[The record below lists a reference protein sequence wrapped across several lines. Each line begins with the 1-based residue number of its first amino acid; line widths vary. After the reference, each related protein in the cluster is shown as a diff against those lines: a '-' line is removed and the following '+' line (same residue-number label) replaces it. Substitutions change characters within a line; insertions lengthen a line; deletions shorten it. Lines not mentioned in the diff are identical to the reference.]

1 MRILPFHSSRQLG
14 TVTLCCLAITTCLT
28 GCISSH
34 VWEWGDDGPEIE
46 ENYLREEAQLP
57 KLENP
62 LVVPVQD
69 RNLLWNIL
77 VDTLEDYF
85 VIRHEEQIQLVG
97 NTLTEGYLQTAHADA
112 ATMLE
117 PWRTD
122 NARGYDQFH
131 ATLQTIRRQAEV
143 HVRPSREGYRI
154 ELIVHKLQEDLA
166 QPEHATVGGVTL
178 RHSATHSRP
187 RDRGIVTTERLG
199 WMPAGRDTALE
210 QHILNDLQLRMSEAT
225 NIPDRPPEA
234 DTNSSSLGPIQFPS
248 LGNTNLGLGN

>member
-1 MRILPFHSSRQLG
+1 MRTDQNSHYLLILTVLAGIILP
-14 TVTLCCLAITTCLT
+14 
-28 GCISSH
+28 GCISSR
-34 VWEWGDDGPEIE
+34 VWSWGDDGPEIE
-46 ENYLREEAQLP
+46 ENYILEEAELP

-62 LVVPVQD
+62 MVVTLRD

-77 VDTLEDYF
+77 VDTMEDYF

-117 PWRTD
+117 PWRKD
-122 NARGYDQFH
+122 NAAGFDQLY

-143 HVRPSREGYRI
+143 HVRPSREGFRI
-154 ELIVHKLQEDLA
+154 EVVVHKLQEDLA
-166 QPEHATVGGVTL
+166 QPEYATVGGATL

-187 RDRGIVTTERLG
+187 RDRGIVTTETLG

-210 QHILNDLQLRMSEAT
+210 QLILNDLQQRMSEAST
-225 NIPDRPPEA
+225 PVGGPPQAEA
-234 DTNSSSLGPIQFPS
+234 NSNSLGPIRFPS
-248 LGNTNLGLGN
+248 LGN

>member
-1 MRILPFHSSRQLG
+1 MTLP
-14 TVTLCCLAITTCLT
+14 
-28 GCISSH
+28 GCISSR
-34 VWEWGDDGPEIE
+34 VWSWGDDGPEIE
-46 ENYLREEAQLP
+46 ENYVLEEAELP

-62 LVVPVQD
+62 MVVPLRD

-77 VDTLEDYF
+77 VDTMEDYF

-117 PWRTD
+117 PWRKD
-122 NARGYDQFH
+122 NAAGFDQLY

-143 HVRPSREGYRI
+143 HGRPSREGCRI
-154 ELIVHKLQEDLA
+154 EVVVHKLQEDLA
-166 QPEHATVGGVTL
+166 QPEYATVGGATL

-187 RDRGIVTTERLG
+187 RDRGIVTTETLG

-210 QHILNDLQLRMSEAT
+210 QLILNDLQQRMSEASA
-225 NIPDRPPEA
+225 PVGGPPQAEA
-234 DTNSSSLGPIQFPS
+234 NPNSLGPIRFPS
-248 LGNTNLGLGN
+248 LGN

>member
-1 MRILPFHSSRQLG
+1 MTLP
-14 TVTLCCLAITTCLT
+14 
-28 GCISSH
+28 GCISSR
-34 VWEWGDDGPEIE
+34 VLSWGDDGPEIE
-46 ENYLREEAQLP
+46 ENYVLEEAELP

-62 LVVPVQD
+62 MAVPLRD

-77 VDTLEDYF
+77 VDTMEDYF

-117 PWRTD
+117 PWRKD
-122 NARGYDQFH
+122 NAAGFDQLY

-143 HVRPSREGYRI
+143 HVRPSREGFRI
-154 ELIVHKLQEDLA
+154 EVVVHKLQEDLA
-166 QPEHATVGGVTL
+166 QPEYATVGGATL

-187 RDRGIVTTERLG
+187 RDRGIVTTETLG

-210 QHILNDLQLRMSEAT
+210 QLILNDLHQRMSEASA
-225 NIPDRPPEA
+225 PVGGPPQAEA
-234 DTNSSSLGPIQFPS
+234 NPNSLGPIRFPS
-248 LGNTNLGLGN
+248 LGN